1 MFNQSSSSPF
11 DDPFFRDR
19 PRFMRSDIFDR
30 VAPMRRLNSCD
41 DALRGVVRNIP
52 IRVQG
57 AEVKTTDSVASDSGY
72 GSTANSAPAGPF
84 QRRFS
89 ESSGSGLNI
98 PPPREFRRVLRFS
111 FDCWDFGCDTV
122 FI

>member
-19 PRFMRSDIFDR
+19 PRFMRSDLFDR

-52 IRVQG
+52 IRVQLSG
-57 AEVKTTDSVASDSGY
+57 QTAKIEETNDLPVIKGPRGERRHCHSHRQAIDSG
-72 GSTANSAPAGPF
+72 
-84 QRRFS
+84 
-89 ESSGSGLNI
+89 
-98 PPPREFRRVLRFS
+98 
-111 FDCWDFGCDTV
+111 
-122 FI
+122 